1 MGPSQNHIP
10 THIED
15 DSHTDGHV
23 SSLRLDVFLYR
34 TRLLKTRGLAGK
46 IIGKG
51 KVRVTRHDNTLR
63 TKKSHTA
70 VRVGDGISF
79 MRGQTLLDLT
89 ITALPHRRG
98 PAVEA
103 RACYVLSETNT
114 TKSQNSA
121 DMPCAVDKSTASRH
135 IGATD

>member
-1 MGPSQNHIP
+1 MGYNQTDTDDQTQDDNHS
-10 THIED
+10 E
-15 DSHTDGHV
+15 
-23 SSLRLDVFLYR
+23 SLRLDVFLYR

-46 IIGKG
+46 IISKG
-51 KVRVTRHDNTLR
+51 KVRVTRHDSTLR

-98 PAVEA
+98 PAAEA
-103 RACYVLSETNT
+103 RACYILAGTNNPD
-114 TKSQNSA
+114 SQNSA
-121 DMPCAVDKSTASRH
+121 DMSCAVDKPAASRQ